1 VDVAPA
7 LADGRYRLLAVLGEG
22 GMATV
27 YRGFDER
34 LDIERAV
41 KILSPGMSQHASIRK
56 RFENEARTMAR
67 LHHPNIVAVQDVGVD
82 GDRVYMVMELV
93 EGGSL
98 MDQVDRSG
106 PMTPVA
112 ACDAT
117 LAILAGLAVA
127 HGKGVVHRDIKPHNV
142 LVTEGGVHKV
152 TDFGI
157 AHVSERQSYATRTGT
172 AMGTWAY
179 MAPEQR
185 SSAKHV
191 DGRADLY
198 AVGATL
204 YVLLTHQ
211 EPFDLYAA
219 EQHDELFKDL
229 PPAIGEVLR
238 KACRFRPDDRY
249 QTAQEMA
256 EALLVARAQVSG
268 GAAYS
273 GPMAMSPA
281 VTTPPRVTTPPPVTT
296 PPSPTNPPRTTT
308 PPVGAGGTNPSNATL
323 FFADEDEP
331 AAPSPS
337 AATAV
342 PSGTWVPAPAAT
354 PAAPAPA
361 RPTPHAP
368 APSLFAE
375 PAAAGGP
382 WKAIAIG
389 VAGLGLASVIAV
401 AVLGRKS
408 PEASAPPAVA
418 TAPSAPTPTP
428 GAGTPATP
436 PTAPAAQPPA
446 PAAGAP
452 ATDTA
457 PSAPRAAEPVRKAPA
472 EPRGVPAARTRT
484 AAATKAPAAT
494 PAAPAPAAAASGAT
508 GTVFL
513 NSLPWANLSVDGKP
527 VGQTGWRGSLPVG
540 RHTFTLTT
548 GDGRTKRADLEVKET
563 DVLRFCWDFNA
574 EAPCSR

>member
-82 GDRVYMVMELV
+82 DDRAYMVMELV

-106 PMTPVA
+106 PMSPVS

-117 LAILAGLAVA
+117 LAILSGLAVA

-142 LVTEGGVHKV
+142 LVTPDGVYKV

-229 PPAIGEVLR
+229 PPALGEVLR

-268 GAAYS
+268 GSAYS
-273 GPMAMSPA
+273 GPMAVSPA

-296 PPSPTNPPRTTT
+296 PPSPTNPPRVTT
-308 PPVGAGGTNPSNATL
+308 PPVSGGATNLSNATL
-323 FFADEDEP
+323 FFAEEDD
-331 AAPSPS
+331 S
-337 AATAV
+337 ASSHATAV
-342 PSGTWVPAPAAT
+342 PSGTYVPD
-354 PAAPAPA
+354 AAPAPTA
-361 RPTPHAP
+361 PAPRSAPNAP

-375 PAAAGGP
+375 PAASGGP
-382 WKAIAIG
+382 WKAIAFG
-389 VAGLGLASVIAV
+389 VGGLGLVAVIAV
-401 AVLGRKS
+401 AVIGRKA
-408 PEASAPPAVA
+408 PEAPAATASPATAASPTAAAAVVAAPAAPPAA
-418 TAPSAPTPTP
+418 TGSAT
-428 GAGTPATP
+428 TP
-436 PTAPAAQPPA
+436 PTAAAETPAPSTKRAVEAERRASAEPRAARPRPAAPTKAAANDAPAPPA
-446 PAAGAP
+446 PAV
-452 ATDTA
+452 
-457 PSAPRAAEPVRKAPA
+457 PS
-472 EPRGVPAARTRT
+472 
-484 AAATKAPAAT
+484 
-494 PAAPAPAAAASGAT
+494 AT

-513 NSLPWANLSVDGKP
+513 NSLPWANLSVDGRA

-540 RHTFTLTT
+540 RHSFTLTT